1 MMNLND
7 GENNCS
13 YYFDAEMVLFDT
25 NSDVNAFIDLLKTGE
40 NLSNVLDKNIRNQ
53 TINYTPVV
61 PNHCSAEH

>member
-25 NSDVNAFIDLLKTGE
+25 NSDVDAFIDLLKTGK
-40 NLSNVLDKNIRNQ
+40 NFSNVRILEFKL
-53 TINYTPVV
+53 
-61 PNHCSAEH
+61 